1 MVFTIQ
7 RDVVLLCAGEPP
19 SSGPDDARFVV
30 PGDKT
35 FPPVKVWPGFK
46 LLRSVL
52 FGKNIKIN
60 VICAVRESENGPVYI
75 CSVDGLDDFSNEF
88 LSVGG
93 GSLRCVGSSMTGVV
107 RELFSFLCQDEQKAP
122 GQIKGPHLSG
132 CALRAFQQCWMRP
145 FVQGRKRLPAA
156 ASTKEKATTSSL
168 TM

>member
-52 FGKNIKIN
+52 FEKILRLMLFVLCGKARTGLFTSAALTDSTISAMNFCPLEGE
-60 VICAVRESENGPVYI
+60 VSDVLAPV
-75 CSVDGLDDFSNEF
+75 
-88 LSVGG
+88 
-93 GSLRCVGSSMTGVV
+93 
-107 RELFSFLCQDEQKAP
+107 
-122 GQIKGPHLSG
+122 
-132 CALRAFQQCWMRP
+132 
-145 FVQGRKRLPAA
+145 
-156 ASTKEKATTSSL
+156 
-168 TM
+168 